1 MLDDINAGSKIRFT
15 VCFGNLQPPAKL
27 YGRVVTTYGRAR
39 ADVLFDDAPGLTTV
53 LIGDLVNINTER
65 SAEVIPLGVAD
76 RSRLLPEEARS

>member
-1 MLDDINAGSKIRFT
+1 MLDINAGSKVRYT
-15 VCFGNLQPPAKL
+15 VCFGNLQQPAKL

-65 SAEVIPLGVAD
+65 SAEVVPLDARRPTGC
-76 RSRLLPEEARS
+76 RLVPEAMS